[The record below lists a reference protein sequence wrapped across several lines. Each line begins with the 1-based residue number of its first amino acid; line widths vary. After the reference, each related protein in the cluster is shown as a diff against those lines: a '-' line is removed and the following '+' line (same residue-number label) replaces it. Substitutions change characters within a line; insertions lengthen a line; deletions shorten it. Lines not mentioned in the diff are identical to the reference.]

1 MPTKKVKINRSAV
14 TGEFV
19 TKKKAKR
26 SPKTTVT
33 ETVKKKVSTKKKA
46 KKKPH
51 QSFPE

>member
-33 ETVKKKVSTKKKA
+33 ETVKKKVKKVA

-51 QSFPE
+51 QSWPE